1 MSHHIQGFS
10 PLARLLHWSM
20 ALLILAMLFIG
31 VGMVVTLSTR
41 HTWLVELHKP
51 LGIALLALVL
61 LRIAVRLRRPPPALP
76 PDLPGWQHR
85 LAHLSHLLLY
95 TLMLAMPLVGWA
107 MLAAGGYPVVLLG
120 WLQLPAIAPHDA
132 ALYAVLRQAHHWLG
146 YLLFATVLLHL
157 GAALFHGL
165 IRRDGV
171 LASMVTGNGER

>member
-1 MSHHIQGFS
+1 MNRHASGFS

-31 VGMVVTLSTR
+31 AGMVITLSTR

-51 LGIALLALVL
+51 LGLVL
-61 LRIAVRLRRPPPALP
+61 LVLVLVRIAVRLRRPPPALP
-76 PDLPGWQHR
+76 ADLPGWQR
-85 LAHLSHLLLY
+85 GLAHLSHLLLY
-95 TLMLAMPLVGWA
+95 TLMLAMPLAGWA
-107 MLAAGGYPVVLLG
+107 MLSAGGYPVVVLS
-120 WLQLPAIAPHDA
+120 WLKLPAIAPHDA

-171 LASMVTGNGER
+171 LASMATGNAKR